1 MNRLRMAVVGAG
13 RMGLTHA
20 DNLVHRTRGAQLV
33 AVTTSSAERIEAV
46 RRCCGAVPIYD
57 DLDRLIESESLDG
70 VVISSS
76 TSAHVNNVDQCA
88 AAGLH
93 ILCEKPLGLSLDD
106 CDRAV
111 KAVDEAGVKLMMGHT
126 RRFDSGYE
134 EAKRLIESGAIGRPV
149 LYLSLIHI

>member
-1 MNRLRMAVVGAG
+1 MAVVGAG

-57 DLDRLIESESLDG
+57 DLDRLIESESHDG

-76 TSAHVNNVDQCA
+76 T
-88 AAGLH
+88 
-93 ILCEKPLGLSLDD
+93 
-106 CDRAV
+106 
-111 KAVDEAGVKLMMGHT
+111 
-126 RRFDSGYE
+126 
-134 EAKRLIESGAIGRPV
+134 
-149 LYLSLIHI
+149 